1 MFKKSRDYSTIYTTA
16 FAMYV
21 ALVIVVAFIFFIFEG
36 MKYIDSDGGDPSK
49 CRLFN
54 PNSTLSNIYDHVWT
68 PLDTE
73 NNKSNIIMKFM
84 KFIAFKTPLFILSVY
99 VLSLFSYYKTLKK
112 NEMSD
117 INSFIIGI
125 IAIPVIFIHKFI
137 YHDNNSY
144 LLLMTSLF
152 SSFLLLLYMLKL

>member
-1 MFKKSRDYSTIYTTA
+1 
-16 FAMYV
+16 
-21 ALVIVVAFIFFIFEG
+21 
-36 MKYIDSDGGDPSK
+36 
-49 CRLFN
+49 
-54 PNSTLSNIYDHVWT
+54 
-68 PLDTE
+68 
-73 NNKSNIIMKFM
+73 MKFM